1 MIRVIIADDQELVR
15 AGFRMILEHN
25 GIDVV
30 AEAADG
36 LEAVARTRESTPDI
50 VLMDIRMPT
59 LDGIEATRR
68 VTALPQSTTR
78 VLILT
83 TFDLDEYVYEAVR
96 AGASGFLLKDVAPQD
111 LVHAVTVVARG
122 DAMLAPAV
130 TRRLLEQFVRRPPHP
145 RNPTGRQKP
154 HRTRTIGHP
163 TRRTRTLQHRD
174 RREAAPQRGNDQDLP
189 LADPR
194 QTQPSRPRPT
204 RRPRL
209 RMRPRRTRPTHLT
222 MRCNT
227 DDRILY
233 NGKLM

>member
-1 MIRVIIADDQELVR
+1 MIRVVIADDQELVR

-36 LEAVARTRESTPDI
+36 LEAVARTKEFTPDV

-68 VTALPQSTTR
+68 ITAIPRSTTR

-83 TFDLDEYVYEAVR
+83 TFDLDEYVYEAMR

-130 TRRLLEQFVRRPPHP
+130 TKRLLEQFVRRPPAAGTP
-145 RNPTGRQKP
+145 LAVRALSDRELSV
-154 HRTRTIGHP
+154 TRLVARGLSNTEIGGELYLSEATIK
-163 TRRTRTLQHRD
+163 TYLSRILAKLNLRD
-174 RREAAPQRGNDQDLP
+174 RVQ
-189 LADPR
+189 LAVLAYECGLVEPG
-194 QTQPSRPRPT
+194 QHS
-204 RRPRL
+204 
-209 RMRPRRTRPTHLT
+209 
-222 MRCNT
+222 
-227 DDRILY
+227 
-233 NGKLM
+233 